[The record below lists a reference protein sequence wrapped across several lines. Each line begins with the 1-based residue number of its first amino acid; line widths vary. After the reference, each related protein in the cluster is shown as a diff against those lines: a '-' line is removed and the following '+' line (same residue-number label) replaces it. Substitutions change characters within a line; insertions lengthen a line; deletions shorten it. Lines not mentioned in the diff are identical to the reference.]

1 MKIEQ
6 IICEPRLSSIWTSS
20 IFHSNYNSGQKA
32 GDIVLFDFANPNT
45 YIVNKN
51 NPYGKT
57 EDYLLV
63 YEAREDGL
71 ATFENIRMGCYLK
84 LGDIVKVNGQTFR
97 VDDLAVM
104 RQNIAVE
111 MNLATI

>member
-6 IICEPRLSSIWTSS
+6 ILSEPRLCTLWSTGIFSSS
-20 IFHSNYNSGQKA
+20 YNSGQKA
-32 GDIVLFDFANPNT
+32 GDIILFDFVCPNT

-84 LGDIVKVNGQTFR
+84 LGDIVKVNDQTFR
-97 VDDLAVM
+97 VDDLEVM
-104 RQNIAVE
+104 RQNLAVE
-111 MNLATI
+111 MNLETI